1 MKDSFKK
8 WLIANERPERYAKTI
23 ITISN
28 DLKKVGYKYFDLYSV
43 SNSHIVKKI
52 KKDYF
57 DIEEYFSKNIR
68 GNNMYSS
75 AFDRYIEFLSDET
88 SKDIII
94 YPDEIKEERL
104 TEGSKK
110 QITVNA
116 YERNPKAREKCIKH
130 YGTKCFICS
139 FDFEKTYGQIGK
151 GFIHV
156 HHLKPLSEINEEY
169 TIDPIEDLRPVCPN
183 CHAMLHK
190 KSPAYRI
197 EEVQDFINK
206 KDL

>member
-8 WLIANERPERYAKTI
+8 WLIANGRPERYAKTV

-43 SNSHIVKKI
+43 YNPQIAKKI
-52 KKDYF
+52 KKYYF

-75 AFDRYIEFLSDET
+75 AFDRYIEFLSDEN
-88 SKDIII
+88 SKDITI
-94 YPDEIKEERL
+94 YPDEVKEERL

-116 YERNPKAREKCIKH
+116 YERNQKQEKN
-130 YGTKCFICS
+130 
-139 FDFEKTYGQIGK
+139 
-151 GFIHV
+151 V
-156 HHLKPLSEINEEY
+156 
-169 TIDPIEDLRPVCPN
+169 
-183 CHAMLHK
+183 
-190 KSPAYRI
+190 
-197 EEVQDFINK
+197 
-206 KDL
+206 